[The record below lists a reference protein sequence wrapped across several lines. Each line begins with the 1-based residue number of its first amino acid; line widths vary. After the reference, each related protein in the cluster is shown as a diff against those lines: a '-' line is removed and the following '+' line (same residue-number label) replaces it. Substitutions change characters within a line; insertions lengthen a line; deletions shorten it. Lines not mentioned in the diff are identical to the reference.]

1 MEAPRMRTINEAMDW
16 LKKADPGTAITPHA
30 LRRLIVSG
38 ELPHV
43 MIGRKYLINLH
54 TLEDYLKANHKT

>member
-1 MEAPRMRTINEAMDW
+1 MRTINEAMDW
-16 LKKADPGTAITPHA
+16 LKKADPDTALTPYA

-38 ELPHV
+38 KLPHV
-43 MIGRKYLINLH
+43 MISRKYLINLD

>member
-1 MEAPRMRTINEAMDW
+1 MEAPRMRTIKEAMAW
-16 LKKADPGTAITPHA
+16 IMETDPNTSITPHA

-43 MIGRKYLINLH
+43 MIGRKYLINLD

>member
-16 LKKADPGTAITPHA
+16 LKKADPDTALTPYA

-38 ELPHV
+38 KLPHV
-43 MIGRKYLINLH
+43 MISRKYLINLD
-54 TLEDYLKANHKT
+54 TLEDYLKAKHST